1 MSKVVVVAL
10 YLIQRRKGKAITR
23 RKLLVRC
30 DFRNIASSQLVTV
43 MIYARVY
50 KPTDYDEYQQCQR

>member
-10 YLIQRRKGKAITR
+10 YLIQRRKDNAITR

-30 DFRNIASSQLVTV
+30 DFRNIASSQLVPV
-43 MIYARVY
+43 VIYVRAY
-50 KPTDYDEYQQCQR
+50 KLTDYNEYQQCQR